1 MVEVVVEYEYEA
13 AHEDELTLRPGD
25 VIKNVRRVE
34 EEGWMEGE
42 LKGKKGLF
50 PDNFVKDSEEVDRKQ
65 VGERDGVGLG
75 HDRRPVSNLGPRGHS
90 DPYMEIKNESKE
102 TKEVKE
108 ESQPTR
114 RGAGNVAS
122 LVQRIST
129 YGIPAGGF
137 QPSSQPRV
145 SKKTTPLSSTQ
156 HTTGFHQELKKR
168 QCKALFDYVPQNED
182 ELELKVGDVVEI
194 TEEVEE
200 GWWSGVLNGKFGL
213 FPSNFVKEMEESDD
227 ADADNGN
234 TEADCSSK
242 DGISTPMSPHSGN
255 ETKAQPK
262 KVKGV
267 GFGDIFSQG
276 SVKLKVRLPTEV
288 DEKKEKPVPSLP
300 SAAKITHSNTT
311 ESLKI
316 DGESKTKVKEYC
328 KASYA
333 YDATNQDEL
342 DIKEGDVIE
351 ILTKDTGEP
360 GWWRGEINGREGV
373 FPDNFVVLISEID
386 KEKPKKPPPPLKT
399 TGDKMVPDHKPSK
412 PAAPM
417 VPPKKPIPPPG
428 KGRSGAGPPKRPE
441 KPLASS
447 PATPAAKHNGE
458 VPTTRPKS
466 DLEPAL
472 HTKPKTL
479 SGDWGEKTA
488 ETIDLMSFDDVS
500 ATSEK
505 LSHPTANR
513 PKMPGRRLPAQF
525 GGPSPSKEAGDTSQ
539 RAEEDEVSQSNLT
552 KPSDL
557 GKPLVSTASSGLN
570 SKVNTTIPTSP
581 EIKSRAGREKE
592 KVMELDELRTQ
603 MKEVLLTVELLKTQQ
618 MRELAE
624 LRNDLEDERSKRMAL
639 QIEIDKLKKMLQ
651 LT

>member
-13 AHEDELTLRPGD
+13 GHDDELTLRPGD

-42 LKGKKGLF
+42 LNGKKGLF
-50 PDNFVKDSEEVDRKQ
+50 PDNFVK
-65 VGERDGVGLG
+65 
-75 HDRRPVSNLGPRGHS
+75 
-90 DPYMEIKNESKE
+90 EIKKESKE

-108 ESQPTR
+108 ETQPTR

-137 QPSSQPRV
+137 QPCSQPRV
-145 SKKTTPLSSTQ
+145 SKKTSPFSSTH
-156 HTTGFHQELKKR
+156 HTTGFQQELKKR
-168 QCKALFDYVPQNED
+168 QCKALFDYLPQNED
-182 ELELKVGDVVEI
+182 ELELKVGDVIEI

-200 GWWSGVLNGKFGL
+200 GWWSGVLNGKSGL

-227 ADADNGN
+227 ADPDNGN

-242 DGISTPMSPHSGN
+242 DGISTISPHSGN
-255 ETKAQPK
+255 GTKAQPK

-276 SVKLKVRLPTEV
+276 SVKLKVRLPSEV

-300 SAAKITHSNTT
+300 SATKTTHSNMT
-311 ESLKI
+311 ESLKV

-342 DIKEGDVIE
+342 DIKEGDIIE

-399 TGDKMVPDHKPSK
+399 TGDKMVQDHKPSK

-447 PATPAAKHNGE
+447 PATLTAKHNGE
-458 VPTTRPKS
+458 VPSTRPKS

-525 GGPSPSKEAGDTSQ
+525 GGPSPSKETSDTSL
-539 RAEEDEVSQSNLT
+539 RAEEDDVSQCNLT
-552 KPSDL
+552 KPSDF

-570 SKVNTTIPTSP
+570 SKVNTTMPTSP
-581 EIKSRAGREKE
+581 ETKSKAGREKE

-651 LT
+651 ST